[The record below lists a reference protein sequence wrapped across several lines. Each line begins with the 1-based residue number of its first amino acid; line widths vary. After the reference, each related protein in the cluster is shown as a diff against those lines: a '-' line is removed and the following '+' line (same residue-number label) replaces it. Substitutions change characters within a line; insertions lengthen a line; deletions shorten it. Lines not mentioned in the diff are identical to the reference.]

1 MRPLYGMIMKKWYSS
16 CDDIPSMSRRESVM
30 AGRMSARLRE
40 AARVFLVLALSFS
53 LTMGETPTAAAAATR
68 AEATQRAATQQQ
80 ATTQQQAGQT
90 EDQTDNANDL
100 GEGAVELS
108 NSTVTIDGVTL
119 TRDELVQALPRI
131 RKMSDRPRMTAMAA
145 SDYANILVKTAIEA
159 GPGLVAVGVG
169 VYMVFLKL
177 NYTFCLST
185 ITTSVE
191 YPAYVLPK
199 DSLRGIEREISVIFT
214 TLGVVIDGIPMGL
227 NWLTYELAQYVA
239 NNVGTILPEISL
251 SVGDIDWEIEE
262 NRKNHIAKGT
272 DGRHEEGWRKLN
284 INPDPKDPTFWPRAL
299 ALLQQAYQHGKEVA
313 EEFQGDDIMI
323 LEYAYDLPGTG
334 CRVWVKIYYWIT
346 ADPSDS
352 IVAKLS
358 DGGVDI
364 LPPGGG

>member
-1 MRPLYGMIMKKWYSS
+1 M
-16 CDDIPSMSRRESVM
+16 
-30 AGRMSARLRE
+30 
-40 AARVFLVLALSFS
+40 
-53 LTMGETPTAAAAATR
+53 
-68 AEATQRAATQQQ
+68 
-80 ATTQQQAGQT
+80 
-90 EDQTDNANDL
+90 
-100 GEGAVELS
+100 
-108 NSTVTIDGVTL
+108 TIDGVTL

-199 DSLRGIEREISVIFT
+199 GSLRGIEREISVIFT
-214 TLGVVIDGIPMGL
+214 ALGVVIDGIPMGF

-352 IVAKLS
+352 VVAKLS
-358 DGGVDI
+358 DGCVNVP
-364 LPPGGG
+364 PPGGG

>member
-1 MRPLYGMIMKKWYSS
+1 
-16 CDDIPSMSRRESVM
+16 MSRRESVM

-53 LTMGETPTAAAAATR
+53 LSMGETPTAAAAATR
-68 AEATQRAATQQQ
+68 AEATQRTITQQQTATQQQ
-80 ATTQQQAGQT
+80 TGQADGTT
-90 EDQTDNANDL
+90 DL
-100 GEGAVELS
+100 GDEAVELS
-108 NSTVTIDGVTL
+108 SSTVTIDGVTL
-119 TRDELVQALPRI
+119 TRDELIQALPRI
-131 RKMSDRPRMTAMAA
+131 RKMSDRPRMTAVAA

-169 VYMVFLKL
+169 VYMVFLKI

-191 YPAYVLPK
+191 HPAYVLPK
-199 DSLRGIEREISVIFT
+199 GSLRGIEREISVIFT

-239 NNVGTILPEISL
+239 NNIDAILPEISL

-272 DGRHEEGWRKLN
+272 DGCHEEGWRKLN

-299 ALLQQAYQHGKEVA
+299 ALLQQAYQHGKEIVDKID
-313 EEFQGDDIMI
+313 GDTMI
-323 LEYAYDLPGTG
+323 LKFVYDLPGTG
-334 CRVWVKIYYWIT
+334 CQIWVKIYYWIT
-346 ADPSDS
+346 ADLNDPL
-352 IVAKLS
+352 VAKLS
-358 DGGVDI
+358 DGGVNV